1 MYVLYRYIRLRPFYV
16 RLRYTASIRISKPYV
31 KRENSSSSDGEVK
44 TNGMENGGTE
54 NGIESHDQQN
64 GECVNGLY
72 KVRLI
77 LMW

>member
-1 MYVLYRYIRLRPFYV
+1 MCVCVCLQE
-16 RLRYTASIRISKPYV
+16 
-31 KRENSSSSDGEVK
+31 ENGSSSDGEVK

>member
-1 MYVLYRYIRLRPFYV
+1 MRLCV
-16 RLRYTASIRISKPYV
+16 CVCVCVCVCLQE
-31 KRENSSSSDGEVK
+31 ENGSSSDGEVK

-64 GECVNGLY
+64 GKCVNGLY

>member
-1 MYVLYRYIRLRPFYV
+1 MQE
-16 RLRYTASIRISKPYV
+16 
-31 KRENSSSSDGEVK
+31 ENGNSSDGEVK
-44 TNGMENGGTE
+44 TNGME

-72 KVRLI
+72 KVRVI

>member
-1 MYVLYRYIRLRPFYV
+1 MVV
-16 RLRYTASIRISKPYV
+16 VVMV
-31 KRENSSSSDGEVK
+31 KSRQ
-44 TNGMENGGTE
+44 MEWRNGGTE